1 MEEMTASPHNALAHA
16 SFFIAT
22 SRWHTSYCY
31 GKNETQSG
39 LQHSQ
44 ARRQRRNRW
53 RRVVINGPRSTTPPS
68 RGWQSMH
75 CIGAIKNYVRAIEG
89 HRCTKI
95 YEIYLYFNEINLS
108 HYLAPL
114 ERDILLLAW
123 GCSSFDSSRSHNL
136 PVCVVCPLFFR
147 P

>member
-1 MEEMTASPHNALAHA
+1 MPWPMHLFSLLHQGDTRAIVMGRMKHRVVCNTAKQ
-16 SFFIAT
+16 
-22 SRWHTSYCY
+22 
-31 GKNETQSG
+31 GGSG
-39 LQHSQ
+39 GIGG
-44 ARRQRRNRW
+44 W
-53 RRVVINGPRSTTPPS
+53 RRVVNGPRSTTPPS